1 MANRRASDTSVP
13 NVRRPRRVRTT
24 QRQVFERRRTGG
36 LARLHVRLAGRLAA
50 GEHLGTGAKVS
61 SPSENGRPG
70 AELGGGA
77 KQLDWDARVPVPGV
91 DEFEEQRLAAWV
103 RRISWHNHS

>member
-24 QRQVFERRRTGG
+24 QRQVFERRSTGA

-61 SPSENGRPG
+61 SPSGNGRHGDPDVLSGQTMLDRPG
-70 AELGGGA
+70 AELGGVA
-77 KQLDWDARVPVPGV
+77 KQLDRDARVPVPGV
-91 DEFEEQRLAAWV
+91 EEFEE
-103 RRISWHNHS
+103 